1 MRRPASATAAQ
12 NNKPT
17 NNIKH
22 TMKLKHTFL
31 LLAALAAPHF
41 VFAEEGDKPV
51 KFADLPP
58 AVAKAMKDAAGDAE
72 LKDLELGNEEGT
84 PAYEAVWTAN
94 GHKHEIAV
102 AKDGKVLSLEE
113 IISLEEAPDA
123 VRAAIVKEAGENKV
137 LEVEKVLEKG
147 KAFIEATIQHG
158 KGKVEV
164 RFSEAGKVLEREN
177 PDAEKE
183 EKSEKGGKKKKKD

>member
-1 MRRPASATAAQ
+1 
-12 NNKPT
+12 
-17 NNIKH
+17 
-22 TMKLKHTFL
+22 MKLKHTFL
-31 LLAALAAPHF
+31 LLAALAVPHF
-41 VFAEEGDKPV
+41 TFAAEEGDKPV
-51 KFADLPP
+51 KFSDLPP

-72 LKDLELGNEEGT
+72 LKDLEFGNEDGT

-137 LEVEKVLEKG
+137 LEKG
-147 KAFIEATIQHG
+147 KTFIEATIQHG

-183 EKSEKGGKKKKKD
+183 EKSEKGGKKKKD